1 MIELYSEIKP
11 WEGSLLTVKV
21 PWFVDN
27 YRQYDPEYQV
37 LVKQVIDGAM
47 AEGPLDEKTRF
58 LIALALDVY
67 KGSADGVK
75 LLAKQARD
83 AGATGS
89 EIAQVIRIAYYVMGM
104 DVVKVAL
111 NAFDD

>member
-1 MIELYSEIKP
+1 MQ
-11 WEGSLLTVKV
+11 VKV

-27 YRQYDPEYQV
+27 YKQYDPEYQAV
-37 LVKQVIDGAM
+37 VKQVVDGAM

-67 KGSADGVK
+67 KGAGDGVK
-75 LLAKQARD
+75 SLAKQARD
-83 AGATGS
+83 AGATAG
-89 EIAQVIRIAYYVMGM
+89 EIAQAIRIAYFVMGM
-104 DVVKVAL
+104 DVIKVAL